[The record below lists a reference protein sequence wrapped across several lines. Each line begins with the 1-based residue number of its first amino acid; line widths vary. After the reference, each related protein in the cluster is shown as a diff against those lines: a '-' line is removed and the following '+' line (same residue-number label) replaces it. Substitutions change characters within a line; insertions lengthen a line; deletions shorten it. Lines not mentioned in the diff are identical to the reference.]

1 MSWLFIQNITNIYDC
16 LCNVFGYK
24 FFIMCSDEEIR
35 KRVADNTKNYRK
47 KQKLTQEMLS
57 EKSGVSV
64 NTIRNMEKGRWPS
77 SSTIAA
83 VSKVFGIDPKM
94 MLASPADNYILKEE
108 ITTLF
113 LNSLNN
119 QTEEKS
125 YSFNHFENRSKK

>member
-1 MSWLFIQNITNIYDC
+1 
-16 LCNVFGYK
+16 
-24 FFIMCSDEEIR
+24 MCSDEEIR

-94 MLASPADNYILKEE
+94 LLASPADNYILKEE

-125 YSFNHFENRSKK
+125 YSFNYFENRSKK